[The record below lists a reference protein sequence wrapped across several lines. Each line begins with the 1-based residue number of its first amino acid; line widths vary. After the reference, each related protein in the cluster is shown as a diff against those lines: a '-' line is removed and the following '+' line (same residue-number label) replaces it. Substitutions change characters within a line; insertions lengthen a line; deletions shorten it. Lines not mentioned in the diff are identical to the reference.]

1 MIFRWLNKLEEAIF
15 SALLVAMVLLAGVEV
30 FYRFVLAEGISW
42 AQEGSLYLSGWFV
55 LFGASWG
62 VKHGAHIGV
71 DVLVKKL
78 PRGGRRIA
86 TLLALAICL
95 AYCGLLLVGSYQYLS
110 LTRMIGIELQ
120 DIPIPKWQAT
130 LILPI
135 GMGLLVLRFLEIGW
149 RVLKNEADGF
159 GFSDE
164 GEESLRLAEQRD
176 VEAHDAG
183 TDSDREGR
191 S

>member
-1 MIFRWLNKLEEAIF
+1 MIIRWLNKLEEAIF
-15 SALLVAMVLLAGVEV
+15 SALLVAMVLLVCVEV

-55 LFGASWG
+55 LFGVSWG

-71 DVLVKKL
+71 DVLVNKL
-78 PRGGRRIA
+78 PRGGRRIV
-86 TLLALAICL
+86 TLIALAVCL
-95 AYCGLLLVGSYQYLS
+95 TYCTLILIGSYEYLK
-110 LTRMIGIELQ
+110 LMQMIGIELQ

-135 GMGLLVLRFLEIGW
+135 GMGLLVLRFVELGW
-149 RVLKNEADGF
+149 RVIKGEADSF

-164 GEESLRLAEQRD
+164 GKDSMHLADELGGHKETNDTPRD
-176 VEAHDAG
+176 KEN
-183 TDSDREGR
+183 R

>member
-1 MIFRWLNKLEEAIF
+1 MIVRWLNKLEETIF
-15 SALLVAMVLLAGVEV
+15 SALLVAMVLLVGVEV
-30 FYRFVLAEGISW
+30 FYRFVLTEGINW
-42 AQEGSLYLSGWFV
+42 AQEASLYLSGWFV

-78 PRGGRRIA
+78 PRGGRRIV
-86 TLLALAICL
+86 TLLALAVCL
-95 AYCGLLLVGSYQYLS
+95 TYCVLILVGSYQYLQ
-110 LTRMIGIELQ
+110 LTHMIGIELQ

-135 GMGLLVLRFLEIGW
+135 GMALLILRFVELGW
-149 RVLKNEADGF
+149 RIIKNETDNF

-164 GEESLRLAEQRD
+164 GEESLRLAEQRNPED
-176 VEAHDAG
+176 YDQEV
-183 TDSDREGR
+183 RP
-191 S
+191 

>member
-1 MIFRWLNKLEEAIF
+1 MIVRWLNKLEETIF
-15 SALLVAMVLLAGVEV
+15 CALLVAMVLLVCVEV

-55 LFGASWG
+55 LFGVSWG

-78 PRGGRRIA
+78 PRRGQRII
-86 TLLALAICL
+86 TLIALAVCL
-95 AYCGLLLVGSYQYLS
+95 TYCTLILVGSYEYLS
-110 LTRMIGIELQ
+110 LTYMIGIELQ

-135 GMGLLVLRFLEIGW
+135 GMALLVLRFVELGW
-149 RVLKNEADGF
+149 RVIKGEADSF

-164 GEESLRLAEQRD
+164 GEESMRLAEQRD
-176 VEAHDAG
+176 PD
-183 TDSDREGR
+183 DYDKEGR
-191 S
+191 P